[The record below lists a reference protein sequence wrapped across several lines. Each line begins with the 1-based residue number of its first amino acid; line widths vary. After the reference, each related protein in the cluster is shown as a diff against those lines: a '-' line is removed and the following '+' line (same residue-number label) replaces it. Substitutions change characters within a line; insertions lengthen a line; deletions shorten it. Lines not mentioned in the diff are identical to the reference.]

1 MELFYAV
8 AIERSFKKQ
17 LVVDNHM
24 KRMGGQS
31 KLPFPKCNGPE

>member
-1 MELFYAV
+1 MLLPLKEVL
-8 AIERSFKKQ
+8 RSN
-17 LVVDNHM
+17 LLLDNHM